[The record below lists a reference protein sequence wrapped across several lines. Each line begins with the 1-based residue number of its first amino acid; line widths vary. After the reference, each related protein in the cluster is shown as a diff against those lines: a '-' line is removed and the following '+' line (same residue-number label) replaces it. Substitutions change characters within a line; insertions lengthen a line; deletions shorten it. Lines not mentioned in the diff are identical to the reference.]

1 MESIQLSQVTMS
13 YQIFGAKQQ
22 PVLVLIQGLGLSQK
36 AWPKSYID
44 GLVQQGFCVVT
55 FDNRDAG
62 QSYCHQPYAKPNLT
76 RFAVK
81 KRLGFTVKPP
91 YSLTDM
97 ANDIIEL
104 LDKLALSEVHLVGV
118 SMGGMIAQLMAIHY
132 PHRVLS
138 LTLMMTTSG
147 DKMLPKS
154 HPKLLKHMR
163 TIARAN
169 SVAKQRQYYHKALSM
184 ISSPGFKEPVS
195 KTTAQDGINVA
206 GTLRQMMAILCAES
220 RVEGL
225 LRIQVPT
232 LIIHGDSDALIPI
245 KVVSIWLISLHTL
258 SFGSFMAWDIIYR
271 NYSL

>member
-1 MESIQLSQVTMS
+1 M
-13 YQIFGAKQQ
+13 
-22 PVLVLIQGLGLSQK
+22 
-36 AWPKSYID
+36 
-44 GLVQQGFCVVT
+44 QQGFCVVT

-91 YSLTDM
+91 DSLTDM

-104 LDKLALSEVHLVGV
+104 LDKLALSEVNVVGV

-154 HPKLLKHMR
+154 HPKLLKHIR
-163 TIARAN
+163 TIVRAN
-169 SVAKQRQYYHKALSM
+169 SVAKQRQYYHKVLSM

-195 KTTAQDGINVA
+195 KTTAQVNALVDYGINVA

-225 LRIQVPT
+225 LRIQAPT
-232 LIIHGDSDALIPI
+232 LIIHGDSDALIPHQGGEHLAHI
-245 KVVSIWLISLHTL
+245 ITHAEFWLIHGMGHNLPELLALKITQRISNHVLQKADIKQNKE
-258 SFGSFMAWDIIYR
+258 SFLLESY
-271 NYSL
+271 